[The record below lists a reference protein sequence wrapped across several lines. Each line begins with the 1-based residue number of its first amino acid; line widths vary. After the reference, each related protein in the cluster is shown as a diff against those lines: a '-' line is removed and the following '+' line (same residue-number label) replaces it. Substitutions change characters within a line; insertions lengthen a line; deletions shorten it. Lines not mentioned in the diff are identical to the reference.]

1 MTAFREKRRARH
13 VASDEAHAW
22 ARSLDLRNPPAKSVL
37 RSAALYVN
45 GEACCFVGL
54 DQLAKDTDLS
64 VDTVRRRLVWL
75 EEIGAISRIA
85 QWIDEK
91 GVRNGDGRGKRTTD
105 LIRLHVEA
113 DPDMIEA
120 HALGRVETDDK
131 STTIS
136 PGRQQGLNS
145 PAETVSPG
153 VALGQPSQ
161 CCDHLNSEPEPESPP
176 LPPSGGREAA
186 VALQEGEAEPEHFGP
201 AWACY
206 PEHEAMRRDLA
217 LAEFQVLAADDQKLC
232 RAAVPDYAAQI
243 RKLKWKPRAF
253 HLWVRSGGFREFPNA
268 KLPGERPPPPERR
281 LIQGEELAG
290 FTVALRI
297 AERRDPVLVADQQL
311 GRGVWRTMPVQPD
324 LLALAAFVDD
334 AGRDSWEIVA
344 EGSERFAAWRARLKL
359 WLGAEPKAERIWLE
373 PHDPSVHGLSPMHPN
388 FRVRKSING
397 FRVPRSFPPRRDG
410 TWSPAAGERA

>member
-1 MTAFREKRRARH
+1 MTAPREKRRARH
-13 VASDEAHAW
+13 IAADEAHAW
-22 ARSLDLRNPPAKSVL
+22 ARSLDLKNPYAKGVL
-37 RSAALYVN
+37 KSLSIYVN
-45 GEACCFVGL
+45 GEGRCFVGL
-54 DQLAKDTDLS
+54 DQLALDTDLS
-64 VDTVRRRLVWL
+64 VDTVRRRMVWL
-75 EEIGAISRIA
+75 EEIGAITRIP
-85 QWIDEK
+85 QWVDEH
-91 GVRNGDGRGKRTTD
+91 GRRNGDGRGKRTSD
-105 LIRLHVEA
+105 LIVLHLDRDA
-113 DPDMIEA
+113 DEIEA
-120 HALGRVETDDK
+120 RAWGVVESEVK
-131 STTIS
+131 SAVIS
-136 PGRQQGLNS
+136 PSRQQGLNH
-145 PAETVSPG
+145 PPETVSPLP
-153 VALGQPSQ
+153 ALGQPSH

-186 VALQEGEAEPEHFGP
+186 DALQEGEVEPEHFGA
-201 AWACY
+201 AWAGY

-217 LAEFQVLAADDQKLC
+217 LAEFRALVADDQKLC

-268 KLPGERPPPPERR
+268 KLPDERPPPPERR

-324 LLALAAFVDD
+324 LLALSAFVDD
-334 AGRDSWEIVA
+334 AGRDGWEIVA
-344 EGSERFAAWRARLKL
+344 EGSERFAAWRDRLKL